1 MIDLKNFDTMLSGG
15 RITRYQWTGRDDNGR
30 VTACILAAIFPQAGK
45 AKSAS
50 VCPSDQMWPW
60 LAHLTPWI
68 NDFGSEGLWQQVVQR
83 YAKILHNLHRLDA
96 ADGKRLEL
104 VCKRIFVSEA
114 RSHARPGSH
123 KTLEAIDLVIELI
136 DLSLACGEPTS
147 DERIQASVQLDLVL
161 DRLRCLI
168 TSGRSPLWRLS
179 SSSSSAL
186 SAMGSVPDS
195 AIISARKAADTAFEA
210 ADVGTSMEARFIAK
224 AAASDRMIDAVLTTF
239 EAAIAAKGLQS

>member
-1 MIDLKNFDTMLSGG
+1 MIDLKNFDTMLATG

-30 VTACILAAIFPQAGK
+30 VTACILAAIFPQAG
-45 AKSAS
+45 AARSAS

-136 DLSLACGEPTS
+136 DLSLAGGEPTS

-161 DRLRCLI
+161 DRLGWL
-168 TSGRSPLWRLS
+168 SSSWRLS

-195 AIISARKAADTAFEA
+195 AITSARKAADTAFEA

>member
-114 RSHARPGSH
+114 RSHARPGSR
-123 KTLEAIDLVIELI
+123 KTLEVIDLVIELI
-136 DLSLACGEPTS
+136 DLSLAGGEPTS

-161 DRLRCLI
+161 DRLGWL
-168 TSGRSPLWRLS
+168 SKSWRLS

>member
-30 VTACILAAIFPQAGK
+30 VTACILAAIFPQAGA

-83 YAKILHNLHRLDA
+83 YSKILHNLHRLDA

-136 DLSLACGEPTS
+136 DLSLAGGEPTS

-161 DRLRCLI
+161 DRLGWL
-168 TSGRSPLWRLS
+168 SSSWRLS

>member
-83 YAKILHNLHRLDA
+83 YANILHNLHRLDA

-136 DLSLACGEPTS
+136 DLSLAGGEPTS

-161 DRLRCLI
+161 DRLGWL
-168 TSGRSPLWRLS
+168 SKSWRLS

>member
-1 MIDLKNFDTMLSGG
+1 MIDLKNFDTMLATG
-15 RITRYQWTGRDDNGR
+15 RITRHQWTGRDDNGR
-30 VTACILAAIFPQAGK
+30 VTACILAAIFPQAGE

-161 DRLRCLI
+161 DRLGWL
-168 TSGRSPLWRLS
+168 SKSWRLS

>member
-1 MIDLKNFDTMLSGG
+1 MIDLKNFDTMLATG

-30 VTACILAAIFPQAGK
+30 VTACILAAIFPQAGA

-161 DRLRCLI
+161 DRLGWL
-168 TSGRSPLWRLS
+168 SSSWRLS

>member
-1 MIDLKNFDTMLSGG
+1 MIDLKNFDTMLATG

-30 VTACILAAIFPQAGK
+30 VTACILAAIFPQAGA

-114 RSHARPGSH
+114 RSHARPGLR

-161 DRLRCLI
+161 DRLGWL
-168 TSGRSPLWRLS
+168 SSSWRLS

>member
-1 MIDLKNFDTMLSGG
+1 MIDLKNFDTMLATG
-15 RITRYQWTGRDDNGR
+15 RITRHQWTGRDDNGR
-30 VTACILAAIFPQAGK
+30 VTACILAAIFPQAGA

-83 YAKILHNLHRLDA
+83 YANILHNLHRLDA

-114 RSHARPGSH
+114 RSHARPGSR

-136 DLSLACGEPTS
+136 DLSLAGGEPTS

-161 DRLRCLI
+161 KRF
-168 TSGRSPLWRLS
+168 GWLS

-195 AIISARKAADTAFEA
+195 AITSARKAADTAFEA

-224 AAASDRMIDAVLTTF
+224 AAAADRMIDAVLTTF